1 MTTPSATFRDFSLRS
16 IDGEPLPMSRFDGQ
30 VVLLVNVASQ
40 CGFTPQYKG
49 LERLWR
55 QYRDRGLVVL
65 GCPCD
70 QFGAQ
75 EPGDEAEIARFCSLT
90 YDVTFPL
97 SSKLDVNGDS
107 ADPLWEWVKGQEPG
121 VLGTTS
127 VKWNFTKFLIGRDGT
142 VLARFAPTV
151 TPDELEAPIVR
162 ALAHPPAVG

>member
-1 MTTPSATFRDFSLRS
+1 MTIPTPAFRDFALRS

-40 CGFTPQYKG
+40 CGFTPQYEG

-55 QYRDRGLVVL
+55 RFGDRGLVIL

-97 SSKLDVNGDS
+97 SSKLDVNGDA
-107 ADPLWEWVKGQEPG
+107 ADPLWQWVKAEEPG

-142 VLARFAPTV
+142 VLERFAPTV
-151 TPDELEAPIVR
+151 TPDELVAPVEQ
-162 ALAHPPAVG
+162 ALAAPPVAG